1 MRKGLL
7 EWVPYIDPVIG
18 KDNKSQL
25 GGVAKDAYD
34 AMKTF
39 MMFKH
44 GSAAQPVFVAPI
56 EINFNRK
63 EQSLD
68 NMIHVDR
75 NSQILLATIRVNER
89 LAIFS
94 NYVEGKIPFSGWQAY
109 GCCGNGFGICHE
121 GPNVYGITL
130 LWLSHSIPMEL
141 KSPNGTWSGM
151 IGTMMS
157 NETDI
162 SGPYF
167 VSEER
172 SLCNGI
178 YCSFSLFATDFA
190 VRIGF
195 KQQRSL
201 SHSGCILRNGEV
213 WITLLLTTIVVSA
226 TATLIYYVLPARN
239 KRKKKLKLFQDTYGH
254 FSQVYQEKMVRETC
268 KIIAKFHSSPEPV
281 VHSVLP
287 CHDVH
292 VPGCDYFHFHRRQTE
307 AENFQHRRVAS
318 EYWNRNQHVQR
329 FISNGFFFSKPEVAF
344 KRDRPVR
351 TVSMVRTGTVPSWL
365 DAVEEGKEV
374 FIADTLWMKKNLV
387 GERFLK
393 TGKCGIRAIDVD
405 LGAAYIAFAFRKQL
419 KNSSVFK
426 NFNKGMRRFNEGD
439 LSKFKIL
446 ISTVYYDICTSERMS
461 VTDPLNLSDLA
472 GAFIILAMGNAFSLI
487 LFVFEYLKRNRKKR

>member
-1 MRKGLL
+1 MTVYRIRFAP
-7 EWVPYIDPVIG
+7 WVPYIDPVIG

-39 MMFKH
+39 MMFNYV
-44 GSAAQPVFVAPI
+44 AVAQP
-56 EINFNRK
+56 FN
-63 EQSLD
+63 
-68 NMIHVDR
+68 
-75 NSQILLATIRVNER
+75 T
-89 LAIFS
+89 
-94 NYVEGKIPFSGWQAY
+94 Y
-109 GCCGNGFGICHE
+109 GA
-121 GPNVYGITL
+121 
-130 LWLSHSIPMEL
+130 

-172 SLCNGI
+172 ALAME
-178 YCSFSLFATDFA
+178 YTVPLAFSQLTL
-190 VRIGF
+190 
-195 KQQRSL
+195 L
-201 SHSGCILRNGEV
+201 SGLVSSNRDPFLILGVFSEMV

-239 KRKKKLKLFQDTYGH
+239 KRKKIEAFSRYLWAFQSGLSGKEFGDNNRWFVKHVSSSPSFTLLQSLWFTVCCLVMMYTYQGAIISTFTVDKLKP
-254 FSQVYQEKMVRETC
+254 
-268 KIIAKFHSSPEPV
+268 KISTIEE
-281 VHSVLP
+281 LLQNT
-287 CHDVH
+287 
-292 VPGCDYFHFHRRQTE
+292 GIG
-307 AENFQHRRVAS
+307 
-318 EYWNRNQHVQR
+318 
-329 FISNGFFFSKPEVAF
+329 ISTFRDSYPMAFFSKLVNTKYESLWLRLKNNLVIPPS
-344 KRDRPVR
+344 K
-351 TVSMVRTGTVPSWL
+351 GTVPSWL

-374 FIADTLWMKKNLV
+374 FIADTLWMKNLV

-472 GAFIILAMGNAFSLI
+472 GAFIILALGNAFALI
-487 LFVFEYLKRNRKKR
+487 LFVFEYQKRNRKKR